1 MRDILGDV
9 LGDNFKNITLKGY
22 TKALKK
28 VEDKEDYETGN
39 QTLKDTEEQREFEDE
54 IEEGPQAVDQI
65 IDIGKISAVL
75 PPIYIYGLKMIEG
88 YSGNFDAFKDLDE
101 EPDAEKLSQHSAYS
115 KDSDDAD
122 EPDDAFMEMRPPEPL
137 DRATTLAVIKDE
149 KSRFQKYYGF
159 NPA

>member
-39 QTLKDTEEQREFEDE
+39 QTLKDTEEQKDFDDDL
-54 IEEGPQAVDQI
+54 EEGPQGVDQI
-65 IDIGKISAVL
+65 IDISKISAVL

-88 YSGNFDAFKDLDE
+88 YSGNSDAFKDLE
-101 EPDAEKLSQHSAYS
+101 
-115 KDSDDAD
+115 D
-122 EPDDAFMEMRPPEPL
+122 EPDVDKQSHRSADSRDSDNPDDNDDLGMEMRPPEPL
-137 DRATTLAVIKDE
+137 DRSTTLAVIKDE
-149 KSRFQKYYGF
+149 KARFQKFYGF